1 MRFGQV
7 TFDFRGRRALVVGG
21 SRGIGRG
28 VVEALVEAGAEV
40 LYGARSAAL
49 PEIAGARH
57 LPMELRDEASILE
70 AFEVA
75 SAGGPIDLC
84 VNAAAV
90 NHAHRFE
97 DITADEWDDVL
108 AVDLRAAFLVARE
121 AGRRMKE
128 RGSGRIVNVSSIAG
142 RHRSPV
148 SGVHYVSAKAGLIGL
163 TRQLAHELAPHG
175 VTVNVHCPSQ
185 TRTEMLA
192 TTMSSHQQAEL
203 EATIPLGRLAE
214 VRDQVGPILFLCS
227 DASGYMT
234 GAVLDV
240 NGGQL

>member
-1 MRFGQV
+1 MRFDQV
-7 TFDFRGRRALVVGG
+7 AFDFRGRRALVVGG

-28 VVEALVEAGAEV
+28 VVEGLVEAGAEV
-40 LYGARSAAL
+40 LYGSRSEATSGVD
-49 PEIAGARH
+49 GARH
-57 LPMELRDEASILE
+57 LPMELRDEASILG
-70 AFEVA
+70 AFESA
-75 SAGGPIDLC
+75 SHGGPIDIC

-90 NHAHRFE
+90 NHARRFE

-108 AVDLRAAFLVARE
+108 SVDLRAAFLVARE

-163 TRQLAHELAPHG
+163 TRQLAYELAPHG
-175 VTVNVHCPSQ
+175 VAVNVHCPSQ

-192 TTMSSHQQAEL
+192 STMSRNQQSDL
-203 EATIPLGRLAE
+203 EASIPMGRLAE

-227 DASGYMT
+227 DAAAYMT

-240 NGGQL
+240 NGGQR